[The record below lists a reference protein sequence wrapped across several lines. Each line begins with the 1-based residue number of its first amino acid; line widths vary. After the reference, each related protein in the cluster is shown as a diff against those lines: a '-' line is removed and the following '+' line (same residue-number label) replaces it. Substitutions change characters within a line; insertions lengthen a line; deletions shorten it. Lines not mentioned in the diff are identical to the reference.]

1 MSSQN
6 RPLPRT
12 SLPRTIARVALG
24 AALVYAGTSHLT
36 FARESFAAQ
45 VPEFV
50 PLSEDATVLAS
61 GVVEIS
67 LGAALIAL
75 GKRRVTV
82 GFVAA
87 AFFVAIFPGN
97 IAQLVHHRD
106 AFGLDTDTKR
116 ALRLIGQPLLI
127 AWALWSTAALRDRRK
142 A

>member
-6 RPLPRT
+6 PLPRT

>member
-1 MSSQN
+1 MSYQN

>member
-75 GKRRVTV
+75 GGRRVTV

>member
-1 MSSQN
+1 MSYQN

-116 ALRLIGQPLLI
+116 ALRLVGQPLLI

>member
-6 RPLPRT
+6 PLPRT

-116 ALRLIGQPLLI
+116 ALRLVGQPLLI

>member
-1 MSSQN
+1 M
-6 RPLPRT
+6 
-12 SLPRTIARVALG
+12 
-24 AALVYAGTSHLT
+24 YAGTSHLT

-116 ALRLIGQPLLI
+116 ALRLVGQPLLI

>member
-75 GKRRVTV
+75 GGRRVTV

-142 A
+142 G